1 MKPINVELTMGH
13 NIGISASYY
22 KPRIHEVLE
31 DYLKAV
37 DLLTIHGDK
46 LVLLKQ
52 VTELK
57 EKTKDNEYV
66 IKAKLQEKDEAI
78 QSMKE
83 KYDIDITLL
92 KEAITDMRQL
102 LITDR
107 LVAMFAPNVIGHN
120 DAKLGLLRSMVGGRT
135 DHGDDN
141 GRRGRINSLL
151 VGDPGTAKSILAR
164 ESTKLI
170 PNSRYLNA
178 QNTSGKSLIGIV
190 DRVTA
195 ACS

>member
-78 QSMKE
+78 QSMKD
-83 KYDIDITLL
+83 KYDSDIALL
-92 KEAITDMRQL
+92 KDAISDMQQL
-102 LITDR
+102 LKN
-107 LVAMFAPNVIGHN
+107 PQ
-120 DAKLGLLRSMVGGRT
+120 KLMEISKAAAFV
-135 DHGDDN
+135 
-141 GRRGRINSLL
+141 
-151 VGDPGTAKSILAR
+151 
-164 ESTKLI
+164 
-170 PNSRYLNA
+170 
-178 QNTSGKSLIGIV
+178 V
-190 DRVTA
+190 DR
-195 ACS
+195 

>member
-22 KPRIHEVLE
+22 KPRIHEVME

-83 KYDIDITLL
+83 KYDTDITLL

-102 LITDR
+102 LKN
-107 LVAMFAPNVIGHN
+107 P
-120 DAKLGLLRSMVGGRT
+120 AKLAEISQAS
-135 DHGDDN
+135 N
-141 GRRGRINSLL
+141 Q
-151 VGDPGTAKSILAR
+151 
-164 ESTKLI
+164 E
-170 PNSRYLNA
+170 
-178 QNTSGKSLIGIV
+178 TS
-190 DRVTA
+190 
-195 ACS
+195 